1 MYRSK
6 SNPQIVLRPQDV
18 VVLLRLSLHDAKP
31 LTYASLAN
39 ELKLTASE
47 VHAAVQR
54 AQAAQLV
61 HKNSQG
67 KPQILLEPLRLFVV
81 HGLRYCF
88 PATRGE
94 LTRGVPTSHAAA
106 PMKNL
111 IVPSTEPPPVWPHKL
126 GKARGAALY
135 PLYPT
140 APEAALSNL
149 ALYELLVLVDAIR
162 AGSPRERAL
171 AIAELD
177 KRWQAHENTQPQ

>member
-18 VVLLRLSLHDAKP
+18 VVLLRLTLPDAP
-31 LTYASLAN
+31 QATYASLAG

-47 VHAAVQR
+47 VHAAVER

-61 HKNSQG
+61 RKPPRG
-67 KPQILLEPLRLFVV
+67 KPQVLLESLRLFVV

-94 LTRGVPTSHAAA
+94 LTRGVPTSYAAA
-106 PMKNL
+106 PMKSL
-111 IVPSTEPPPVWPHKL
+111 IVQPSEPPPVWPHKL
-126 GKARGAALY
+126 GTVRGAALY

-140 APEAALSNL
+140 APEAALGNL

-162 AGSPRERAL
+162 AGSVRERAL
-171 AIAELD
+171 AVAELE
-177 KRWQAHENTQPQ
+177 KRWSAAS